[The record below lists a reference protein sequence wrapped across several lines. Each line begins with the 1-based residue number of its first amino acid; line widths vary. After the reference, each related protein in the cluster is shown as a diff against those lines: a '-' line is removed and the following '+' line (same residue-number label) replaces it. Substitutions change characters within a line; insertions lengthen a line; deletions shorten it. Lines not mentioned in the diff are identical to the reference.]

1 MLTPPLLNFVFQ
13 IVFQNKKSMKKHLLI
28 LLLGAMSISLS
39 FGMSHLELLTKK
51 QDSILVP
58 VAHSAGKRL
67 TKGTWLLGGTLS
79 AKSNSYSDIDLLV
92 VDVEGFDQRAFNARI
107 EGSYFFKENVSV
119 GLGLQYGEDKAELA
133 ANLLNNSY
141 KRHIRNFSRSYGVLG
156 FIKNHIPISSNDV
169 FYVTNQTELYYGY
182 KSGPSETFI
191 GDILERQYATQ
202 HSVEVSI
209 RPGILVFLTD
219 NFAFDLN
226 MGILGFSH
234 SKEDVNYQYP
244 ENNPPSDSNRKEDAS
259 NRSTSLNLKFDL
271 LKLGFGFSYYF

>member
-1 MLTPPLLNFVFQ
+1 
-13 IVFQNKKSMKKHLLI
+13 MKKYLLI
-28 LLLGAMSISLS
+28 PLLGALSIGLS
-39 FGMSHLELLTKK
+39 FAMNDTEVLNSEKDAEEKPIAHL
-51 QDSILVP
+51 
-58 VAHSAGKRL
+58 AGKKL
-67 TKGTWLLGGTLS
+67 VKGTWLLGGTLS

-92 VDVEGFDQRAFNARI
+92 VDVEGFDQRAFNVRL

-119 GLGLQYGEDKAELA
+119 GLGLQYGEDKADLA

-141 KRHIRNFSRSYGVLG
+141 KRHIRNFSRSYGAVG
-156 FIKNHIPISSNDV
+156 FIKNHIPISSNNV

-182 KSGPSETFI
+182 KNGPSETFI

-202 HSVEVSI
+202 HSVGVSI

-234 SKEDVNYQYP
+234 SKEDV
-244 ENNPPSDSNRKEDAS
+244 R
-259 NRSTSLNLKFDL
+259 L
-271 LKLGFGFSYYF
+271 